1 MFQTFDTL
9 AAAEAS
15 KLPFAIYWDG
25 DTEGYCSGSF
35 LEISNF
41 VPAGA
46 AFSLIGVHHVRGE
59 LVNFGKAPIIM
70 FEAPMF
76 NDLISLEGVVTEI
89 SRDSF
94 VVKTDN
100 LDVRDVRANLSGKI
114 RLNRI
119 RIVIGDR
126 VIVEVSPSDL
136 SNGRIVRRM

>member
-1 MFQTFDTL
+1 MEF
-9 AAAEAS
+9 
-15 KLPFAIYWDG
+15 
-25 DTEGYCSGSF
+25 
-35 LEISNF
+35 
-41 VPAGA
+41 
-46 AFSLIGVHHVRGE
+46 
-59 LVNFGKAPIIM
+59 
-70 FEAPMF
+70 PMI
-76 NDLISLEGVVTEI
+76 NDLIPLEGVVTEI
-89 SRDSF
+89 SRDYF

>member
-1 MFQTFDTL
+1 M
-9 AAAEAS
+9 
-15 KLPFAIYWDG
+15 I
-25 DTEGYCSGSF
+25 
-35 LEISNF
+35 
-41 VPAGA
+41 
-46 AFSLIGVHHVRGE
+46 
-59 LVNFGKAPIIM
+59 
-70 FEAPMF
+70 
-76 NDLISLEGVVTEI
+76 NDLIPLEGVVTEI
-89 SRDSF
+89 YRDYF